1 MFWVEVETMI
11 VLLGILE
18 ELWERIV
25 VEELDMIVLDW
36 NWDVVEIIDD
46 DSEVDSGRD
55 DVELDKNSLLVDD
68 SSVVNSVVLIGN
80 VVDEVT
86 SSVTVVDMTVLE
98 MTELD
103 DWGTVEE
110 DIGVVDTG
118 VVVVVGGGGG
128 ITSTL
133 LDIDAVRGY
142 RLGFLLSAWHVID
155 VIWSKAGSYEKTT
168 CKIWL
173 HNRVFGSHEPDVMLF
188 WPFDREMLVLESN
201 RLNETSGF
209 DPTLLH
215 EKA

>member
-1 MFWVEVETMI
+1 MFWVEVETLI

-25 VEELDMIVLDW
+25 VEELGMIVLDV
-36 NWDVVEIIDD
+36 NCDVGEIDD
-46 DSEVDSGRD
+46 DGIFVVEDSIETCSVVESGWG
-55 DVELDKNSLLVDD
+55 DVELEKDSLVD
-68 SSVVNSVVLIGN
+68 
-80 VVDEVT
+80 ET
-86 SSVTVVDMTVLE
+86 
-98 MTELD
+98 
-103 DWGTVEE
+103 GTVIEA
-110 DIGVVDTG
+110 IGVVDRG

-142 RLGFLLSAWHVID
+142 RLGFLLSAWQVID

-215 EKA
+215 LIV